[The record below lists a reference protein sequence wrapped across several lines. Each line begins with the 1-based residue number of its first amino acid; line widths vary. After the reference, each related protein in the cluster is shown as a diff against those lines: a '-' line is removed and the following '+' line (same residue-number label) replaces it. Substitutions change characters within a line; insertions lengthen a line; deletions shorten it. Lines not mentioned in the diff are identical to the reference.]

1 MKSVTPPVP
10 PLIVAVYV
18 VEGVNSVVGVS
29 VADDVALTY
38 TTLDGITL
46 PEESLRK
53 KDVAVML
60 EAVIASLKVT
70 LTGVPKLA
78 PV

>member
-1 MKSVTPPVP
+1 M
-10 PLIVAVYV
+10 L
-18 VEGVNSVVGVS
+18 GVS
-29 VADDVALTY
+29 MAVDVVLTY
-38 TTLDGITL
+38 ATLDRITL

-53 KDVAVML
+53 KDVPVML

-78 PV
+78 PVVPFAGVTD